1 MSKAEETVS
10 PILRDIAR
18 RGDRALLSWT
28 AKLDGVRLKSDQL
41 AMTLDEI
48 RKAANQV
55 PESLRMAFEKAI
67 FQVSAFHRR
76 QIPKSWEYKRQG
88 ARLGQRVQPLDS
100 VGVYVPGGRAAYP
113 SSILMAAVPAKIAGV
128 KRIVVVSPPGSIA
141 QHPEIAAV
149 LSMLGIHEV
158 YRVGG
163 AQAIAALAYGTE
175 SIAPVDKIVGPGNA
189 YVAAAKRMVF
199 GRVDIDMIAGPTEIV
214 IVADRTVSPE
224 WIAADM
230 LSQAEHDVL
239 ASAVCITD
247 CRLHAVQIQRHLAD
261 RLQPL
266 PKKNIA
272 SRSLRQFGAVI
283 LAEDRTDAAEIVNQL
298 APEHLE
304 LLLENPH
311 EFAEN
316 VRHAGAIFFGRYTPE
331 AVGDYI
337 AGPSHI
343 LPTCGTAR
351 FFSPLGVYDFVK
363 FSSVVEYTQKRLQQ
377 DRSAIEQMAEVENL
391 RAHAHSVRIRF
402 KDSL

>member
-18 RGDRALLSWT
+18 RGDKALLSWT

-55 PESLRMAFEKAI
+55 TESLRMAFEKAI

-76 QIPKSWEYKRQG
+76 QIPKSWEYNRQG
-88 ARLGQRVQPLDS
+88 ARLGQKVQPLDS

-247 CRLHAVQIQRHLAD
+247 CRLHAAQIQKHLAD
-261 RLQPL
+261 RLQTL
-266 PKKNIA
+266 PKKDIA

-283 LAEDRTDAAEIVNQL
+283 LAEDRADAAEIVNQL
-298 APEHLE
+298 APEHRNCCWKTLMN
-304 LLLENPH
+304 L
-311 EFAEN
+311 
-316 VRHAGAIFFGRYTPE
+316 
-331 AVGDYI
+331 
-337 AGPSHI
+337 
-343 LPTCGTAR
+343 
-351 FFSPLGVYDFVK
+351 
-363 FSSVVEYTQKRLQQ
+363 QKT
-377 DRSAIEQMAEVENL
+377 
-391 RAHAHSVRIRF
+391 
-402 KDSL
+402 